1 MEPSME
7 EKLNAVIELCEEGDP
22 EMCAFLGK
30 EFYYGWNIPQDL
42 DRALRYLTVASE
54 NGDAISQFTLGF
66 MYWSGRGT
74 EPDLDKALKWFLLA
88 AEQGV
93 PEAMFNVAKILLTK
107 DFEKNRAEAV
117 EWLKRSANAGYEKGC
132 AKSAAPIFGKLVCDC
147 LLCLFVEDVDLL
159 NIESKL
165 NLIARSSC
173 CTRINSS
180 CDRELSKIKVQINFC
195 TKKLVY
201 VDC

>member
-66 MYWSGRGT
+66 MYWSGRET

-107 DFEKNRAEAV
+107 DFEKNKPEAV
-117 EWLKRSANAGYEKGC
+117 EWLKRSANAGYDT
-132 AKSAAPIFGKLVCDC
+132 AYD
-147 LLCLFVEDVDLL
+147 
-159 NIESKL
+159 
-165 NLIARSSC
+165 
-173 CTRINSS
+173 
-180 CDRELSKIKVQINFC
+180 ELSDLEDI
-195 TKKLVY
+195 
-201 VDC
+201 